1 MITAHKKNREKK
13 LPAAKKSTIALQA
26 IQNKLTISEIAREHA
41 CSRTTVYKQKEIAL
55 TAANNA
61 FIEHVDEVLFYI
73 PVTQSFIH
81 SVVIALFLI
90 CGSSYRGIMFFLK
103 TIFNYSLSL
112 GSVFNII
119 DEAACKAASINESY
133 DLSSIQ
139 TSAADELFHRNKPIL
154 TVVDIESR
162 FCPLLV
168 NADDRDHET
177 WGIHLLDLQ
186 ARGFAP
192 TTSILDGAKGLIK
205 GHEIALPETILRHDH
220 FHFISDLKDCGRFL
234 TNQMASSTTAVI
246 KLFNREEKARNA
258 QKKKEFSDA
267 LSDALTTLNGLETT
281 CERFKLPAQWLQYDV
296 LQLAGHPPED
306 RTMLYDFIVSEMTA
320 LASLHP
326 HRIDAI
332 VTSLN
337 YQREALL
344 DVANA
349 LNTQFL
355 QLAKHF
361 NVAVETIWAVCYTAR
376 YGMDSCKYNE
386 RSSALETLIGEQY
399 DEIEDAVLLV
409 METTHRCS
417 SMVENLNSRVRPYLD
432 ERKSVSQK
440 LLGLIQF
447 YLNHKPFMR
456 SKHQRLVNKTPAQAM
471 TGKPHKPWLEML
483 GFKCF
488 NWQAA

>member
-26 IQNKLTISEIAREHA
+26 IQNKHTISEIAREHA

-61 FIEHVDEVLFYI
+61 FVEHADEVLFYI

-119 DEAACKAASINESY
+119 DEAACKAASINQSY

-205 GHEIALPETILRHDH
+205 GHEIAFPETILRHDH

-258 QKKKEFSDA
+258 QKKKECSEA
-267 LSDALTTLNGLETT
+267 VSHAR
-281 CERFKLPAQWLQYDV
+281 CEPWRA
-296 LQLAGHPPED
+296 E
-306 RTMLYDFIVSEMTA
+306 
-320 LASLHP
+320 
-326 HRIDAI
+326 
-332 VTSLN
+332 
-337 YQREALL
+337 
-344 DVANA
+344 
-349 LNTQFL
+349 
-355 QLAKHF
+355 
-361 NVAVETIWAVCYTAR
+361 
-376 YGMDSCKYNE
+376 
-386 RSSALETLIGEQY
+386 GEG
-399 DEIEDAVLLV
+399 E
-409 METTHRCS
+409 
-417 SMVENLNSRVRPYLD
+417 
-432 ERKSVSQK
+432 
-440 LLGLIQF
+440 
-447 YLNHKPFMR
+447 
-456 SKHQRLVNKTPAQAM
+456 
-471 TGKPHKPWLEML
+471 
-483 GFKCF
+483 
-488 NWQAA
+488 